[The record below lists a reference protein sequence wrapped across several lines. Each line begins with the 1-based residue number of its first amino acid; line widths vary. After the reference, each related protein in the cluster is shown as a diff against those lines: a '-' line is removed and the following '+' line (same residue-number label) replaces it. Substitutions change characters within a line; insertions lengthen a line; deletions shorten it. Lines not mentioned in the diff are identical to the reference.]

1 MTALIFALALL
12 GAILTAALIL
22 LEIFFIPGIGIL
34 GIIGVGGFIGIE
46 IYLFQEGQISLAIAY
61 AVLTIIIFLIGFYLL
76 SRNKFIK
83 KVELTDTVDE
93 IAVKLPEGIAKG
105 DTGITTS
112 RLTLGGTIRIGKQ
125 TLLEAESEE
134 GFIDEGEAIYISDI
148 RNNKVFVK
156 RDQRDNN

>member
-1 MTALIFALALL
+1 MTAITLILALL

-22 LEIFFIPGIGIL
+22 LEIFFIPGIGLL

-46 IYLFQEGQISLAIAY
+46 IYLFQDGQTTLAITY
-61 AVLTIIIFLIGFYLL
+61 AALSVLFFIIGFYFL

-93 IAVKLPEGIAKG
+93 IAVKLPAGIAEG
-105 DTGITTS
+105 DSGVTAS
-112 RLTLGGTIRIGKQ
+112 RLALGGTIRIGKE

-134 GFIDEGEAIYISDI
+134 GFIDEGEAVYISNI

-156 RDQRDNN
+156 RVTQQ